1 MAGPVTVSPGRAHGV
16 SALQPRRLACTPLR
30 SARVPHGATRNPR
43 RRRRRGDAGRGPT
56 AARSFSEHGGGCRRQ
71 DPADEGDTM
80 KYALYPG
87 CAAKGATPELYQST
101 MAVIGRLGIEV
112 TELTASSC
120 CGAGVVGE
128 ADPDGALALSAR
140 TFAQAERLGLDVM
153 TICGTC
159 QGVMGG
165 ANRKLKS
172 DPALLERVNRLLQPE
187 GLTYRGTVQVK
198 HLLWIVVREVG
209 LDKLKDEVEVRL
221 GDLRLA
227 PFYGCYILRPS
238 WDLGFDDPENPDSM
252 EKVIRAVGAEP
263 VDYGGKIK
271 CCGFPIILEK
281 EDIALAMNGAN
292 LKEAKDGGA
301 DAMVTPCPLCHMSLD
316 IYQDRA
322 ARKVETNLNLP
333 VLHLPQMLGLAMG
346 VQAKDLGV
354 ERHLVPVDSILHMV
368 DENKR
373 KGTKE
378 QGRS

>member
-1 MAGPVTVSPGRAHGV
+1 MVSIR
-16 SALQPRRLACTPLR
+16 
-30 SARVPHGATRNPR
+30 
-43 RRRRRGDAGRGPT
+43 
-56 AARSFSEHGGGCRRQ
+56 
-71 DPADEGDTM
+71 
-80 KYALYPG
+80 YALYPG

-101 MAVIGRLGIEV
+101 MAILGRLGIEV
-112 TELTASSC
+112 TELVASSC

-128 ADPDGALALSAR
+128 ADPEGALALCAR
-140 TFAQAERLGLDVM
+140 TFAQAERLGLNVM

-165 ANRKLKS
+165 ANRKLKG
-172 DPALLERVNRLLQPE
+172 DPALLERVNTLLQPE
-187 GLTYRGTVQVK
+187 GLAYGGTVQVK

-209 LDKLKDEVEVRL
+209 LEKLKDEVEVRL

-281 EDIALAMNGAN
+281 ETIALTMNGTN
-292 LKEAKDGGA
+292 LKEAKDAGA

-316 IYQDRA
+316 IYQERA
-322 ARKVETNLNLP
+322 ARTVGAKLELP

-346 VQAKDLGV
+346 VPAAELGLQ
-354 ERHLVPVDSILHMV
+354 RHLVSVDPIV
-368 DENKR
+368 NAVEER
-373 KGTKE
+373 RAKGKKPKDAI
-378 QGRS
+378 